1 MSAPIL
7 ALDGVSV
14 RYPGAPRD
22 TVTDISFE
30 VAEGESIGLVGESG
44 AGKSTILKTMLGI
57 LRPSAGTVL
66 HRGEELRYRDRDQ
79 MRAFRGDVQTVFQD
93 PYSSLDPRARVGTSV
108 AEPLRSLGI
117 EADRGARERI
127 VAELLRSV
135 GLPADAAD
143 RYPAAFSGGQRQRI
157 AIARALAPN
166 PALLLADEPVSA
178 LDMSVRTKIIDL
190 LRAQR
195 ENRDLAMVLVS
206 HDLSIVAALCDSIL
220 VLQNGTVVERGEAQ
234 TVLTAPEHPYT
245 RQLLAAIPRLPR

>member
-7 ALDGVSV
+7 ALDAITV
-14 RYPGAPRD
+14 RYPGATRD
-22 TVTDISFE
+22 TITDLSLE

-57 LRPSAGTVL
+57 LTPSSGTIW
-66 HRGEELRYRDRDQ
+66 HRGERLRPRDRDQ

-93 PYSSLDPRARVGTSV
+93 PYSSLDPRARVGVSV
-108 AEPLRSLGI
+108 GEPLRSLGI
-117 EADRGARERI
+117 ETDRGARERI
-127 VAELLRSV
+127 VAELLSSV
-135 GLPADAAD
+135 GLPADTAD

-190 LRAQR
+190 LRTQR
-195 ENRDLAMVLVS
+195 TERNLAMVLVS